1 MIGRLVIRADAD
13 SVMGTGH
20 VMRCLALAEAWR
32 DRGGD
37 VLFVGRINPEPLRQ
51 RIESEGAGVI
61 ELAGRHPDPAD
72 LAAMR
77 CLAGEQ
83 LDRYGALGWMVLD
96 GYHFDCDYQQAL
108 RDTGWQLLVIDDL
121 GSLAEYHCEAL
132 LNQNLYAPS
141 LDYHCSPR
149 ADMLLGPRYALLR
162 REFRHC
168 DAKHFLP
175 ETVQRLLVTMGGAD
189 EHNVT
194 AKVLSALA
202 ISSTVNLEVKAVV
215 GAANSHAKEL
225 GSLAAGL
232 PFRCEVVRDV
242 SDMAALMLWA
252 DAAVTAAGTTT
263 YELACVGTPFVTLIT
278 ADNQEANA
286 NQIGR
291 QGVAVALGRHDALV
305 TDALAGRLRDFLCD
319 EGQRRDQA
327 ARGRELVDGR
337 GAERVVSTL
346 LAKRAQ
352 LRPAEL
358 QDGDLLLCWA
368 NDPESRKNSFHP
380 KAISPEEHAQWL
392 AAKLADPNCRLW
404 IASLVSATQTGMVRF
419 DLGTESAEISVNL
432 APDLR
437 GQGMGSIVIS
447 AACAKL
453 FREEQGMES
462 IIALVK
468 AENHASL
475 VAFTKAGFVSE
486 GENEHLG
493 IPTVLLRLE
502 RNRHE

>member
-13 SVMGTGH
+13 SFMGTGH

-32 DRGGD
+32 DRGGE
-37 VLFVGRINPEPLRQ
+37 VLFVGRIEPEPLRQ
-51 RIESEGAGVI
+51 RIECEGAGVI
-61 ELAGRHPDPAD
+61 ELAERHPDPAD

-83 LDRYGALGWMVLD
+83 LNRYGTLGWMVLD
-96 GYHFDCDYQQAL
+96 GYHFDCGYQQAI

-121 GSLAEYHCEAL
+121 GLLAEYHCEAL

-141 LDYHCSPR
+141 LAYQCSPG
-149 ADMLLGPRYALLR
+149 AVMLLGSRYALLR

-202 ISSTVNLEVKAVV
+202 ISGTVNLEVKAVV
-215 GAANSHAKEL
+215 GAANPHAHEL
-225 GSLAAGL
+225 ADLAVGL
-232 PFRCEVVRDV
+232 PFRCELIRDV
-242 SDMAALMLWA
+242 SDMAALMRWA

-263 YELACVGTPFVTLIT
+263 YELACVGTPFVALVT

-286 NQIGR
+286 NQLGR
-291 QGVAVALGRHDALV
+291 QGVAVALGRHDAMAMDV
-305 TDALAGRLRDFLCD
+305 LANRLREFLCD
-319 EGQRRDQA
+319 GVQRLDQA

-337 GAERVVSTL
+337 GVGRVVSTL
-346 LAKRAQ
+346 LAKGVQ
-352 LRPAEL
+352 LHPAGWT
-358 QDGDLLLCWA
+358 DGDLLLRWA
-368 NDPESRKNSFHP
+368 NDPESRKNSFHS
-380 KAISPEEHAQWL
+380 KTISQEEHFQWL

-404 IASLVSATQTGMVRF
+404 LASLPGFPQAGMVRF
-419 DLGTESAEISVNL
+419 DLEQGRAEISVNL
-432 APDLR
+432 APELR
-437 GQGMGSIVIS
+437 GQGMGSVLIR

-453 FREEQGMES
+453 FREDLTVES

-468 AENHASL
+468 SENHASL
-475 VAFTKAGFVSE
+475 AAFAAANFVVQ
-486 GENEHLG
+486 GKTEHLG
-493 IPTVLLRLE
+493 IPTLPLGLE
-502 RNRHE
+502 RNRHG